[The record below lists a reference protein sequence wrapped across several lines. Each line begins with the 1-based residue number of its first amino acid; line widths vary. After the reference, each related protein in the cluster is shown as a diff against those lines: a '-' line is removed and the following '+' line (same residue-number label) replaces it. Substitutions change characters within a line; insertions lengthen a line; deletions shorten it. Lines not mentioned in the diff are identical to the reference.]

1 MVRALRSFMARP
13 LRWLRPKTVW
23 FCTSRAFQR
32 RFLLRA
38 DPDANA
44 VFLLA
49 LARALRRYTGVRLQA
64 AVTVSNHF
72 HALVVDEK
80 SELSDFMRDFL
91 TATAKGINQVRDRE
105 GHVFDRRFS
114 AEPVLDTAA
123 AIGRLVYTVLNPTA
137 AGLVSRFEDW
147 PGVMLFAKDGA
158 PAEHR
163 VRWFNEKRYQDAVR
177 EAGGARASIDP
188 ARFWEEETL
197 TVHPLDG
204 LAEANVTP
212 AQILERI
219 RAAEAHCA
227 DERNGRPVLGAAT
240 VTRQDPR
247 SRPKA
252 SNRSPR
258 PLCHASSDA
267 QRKTY
272 RELFREFCARF
283 WAAAFALRHG
293 DGRQPFPEYSFPPW
307 KPLVRPALS
316 TA

>member
-1 MVRALRSFMARP
+1 MARP
-13 LRWLRPKTVW
+13 LRWLRPKTTW

-32 RFLLRA
+32 RFLLRC

-44 VFLLA
+44 VFFLA
-49 LARALRRYTGVRLQA
+49 LARALKRYTGVKIQA
-64 AVTVSNHF
+64 AVTVSNHW
-72 HALVVDEK
+72 HLLLTDEK

-91 TATAKGINQVRDRE
+91 TATAKGINQIRDRE
-105 GHVFDRRFS
+105 GRVFDRRFS
-114 AEPVLDTAA
+114 AEPVIDTNA

-137 AGLVSRFEDW
+137 AGLVSKHEDW
-147 PGVMLFAKDGA
+147 PGVLLFAKGDQ
-158 PAEHR
+158 PEEHR
-163 VRWFNEKRYQDAVR
+163 VRWFNEKRYHAAVR
-177 EAGGARASIDP
+177 EATAAESKQAIDP
-188 ARFWEEETL
+188 AGFWEEETL

-204 LAEANVTP
+204 LAEENVTP
-212 AQILERI
+212 AHILERI

-227 DERNGRPVLGAAT
+227 QERAGRPVLGAAT

-247 SRPKA
+247 SRPKS

-258 PLCHASSDA
+258 PLCHVSSDG

-272 RELFREFCARF
+272 REMFREFCARF
-283 WAAAFALRHG
+283 WAAAHALRCG
-293 DGRQPFPEYSFPPW
+293 DGEQPFPEYSFPPW